1 MQLIKNEYL
10 QPIKESIIKRR
21 KELVERKRQDFT
33 NIHRTGTDLTVFR
46 SNLLKVYADSI
57 DLDKDSAAEVISEW
71 GQDVSNLLVDLE
83 LPLEVA
89 LNEISFYRYT
99 IGEIIREEAD
109 DKNFSLNAFYEIIS
123 HFNMIVDHSAQWLSK
138 SYIQDY
144 TNKIK
149 HAQYAIDELSVPI
162 VRMTEEIGILP
173 LVGDLDTKRA
183 QILMENALTKGS
195 EYHLKLLIIDLS
207 AVPII
212 DTMVADQVFKVIAA
226 LRLIGINVV
235 LSGIRPEIAQTMVN
249 LGIEMNRIK
258 TFSSLHQAVT
268 YTNSLIESAG

>member
-33 NIHRTGTDLTVFR
+33 NIHRTGTDLTAFR
-46 SNLLKVYADSI
+46 SNLLTVYADSI
-57 DLDKDSAAEVISEW
+57 DLDKDSAAEVISGW

>member
-1 MQLIKNEYL
+1 M
-10 QPIKESIIKRR
+10 IKRR
-21 KELVERKRQDFT
+21 KERVERKRQDFT
-33 NIHRTGTDLTVFR
+33 NIHRTGTDLTAFR
-46 SNLLKVYADSI
+46 SNLLTVYADSI

-249 LGIEMNRIK
+249 LGIEMNSIK

>member
-1 MQLIKNEYL
+1 MQLKKNEYL

-33 NIHRTGTDLTVFR
+33 NIHRTGTDLTAFR
-46 SNLLKVYADSI
+46 SNLLTVYADSI

-249 LGIEMNRIK
+249 LGIEMNSIK